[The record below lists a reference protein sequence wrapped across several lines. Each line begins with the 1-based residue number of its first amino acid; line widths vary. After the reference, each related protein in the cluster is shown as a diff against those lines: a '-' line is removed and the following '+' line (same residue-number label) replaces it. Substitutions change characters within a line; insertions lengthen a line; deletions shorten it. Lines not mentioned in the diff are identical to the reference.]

1 MWGKRIEVLLAQP
14 GGKTMAS
21 EGPLVEEVRTKVFEV
36 PTDQPEADG
45 TLQWRFTTVVVAEV
59 RAGGEIGTGWTY
71 SGPGAQAVIDE
82 KLAAEVAGKPVLD
95 LPALWQAMARS
106 CRNLGRPGLVSCAI
120 SAVDTALWDLKARL
134 VGLPLSLLF
143 GRCRREV
150 PLYGS
155 GGFTSYDDA
164 TTVAQLEQWVTEWG
178 MDKVKLKVGES
189 WGTRPG
195 RDLERV
201 ALARKVIGD
210 GAELFVDAN
219 GGYGRKQALRMGK
232 RFTEE
237 HGVSWFEEP
246 VSSDDLAGLREV
258 KEQCE
263 ADVAAGEY
271 GYDPS
276 YFAKMIDAGAVDCI
290 QVDVTRCCGYTGFVQ
305 VAALAAAH
313 NLDVS
318 AHCAPNLHSHVAASL
333 GNLRHVE
340 YFHDHHRVE
349 NLLFEG
355 TLSPDGGV
363 LRPRCDSLGH
373 GMALRPGSD
382 EYRRG

>member
-1 MWGKRIEVLLAQP
+1 
-14 GGKTMAS
+14 MAS

>member
-1 MWGKRIEVLLAQP
+1 
-14 GGKTMAS
+14 MAS

-143 GRCRREV
+143 GRCRPEV

-219 GGYGRKQALRMGK
+219 GGYGRKQAVRMGK

-271 GYDPS
+271 GYDPW

>member
-1 MWGKRIEVLLAQP
+1 MLLAQP